1 MVMRV
6 RTSRSMHAGER
17 AHKHKHTGVPKTIPL
32 LTKSRVLYM
41 HSTDTEMGN
50 ECRTMHIKVKIKIM
64 LYCTKNSKIQTF
76 FISSSYI
83 KWFCNM

>member
-6 RTSRSMHAGER
+6 RMSRSMHADER

-32 LTKSRVLYM
+32 FTKSRVLYM

-50 ECRTMHIKVKIKIM
+50 ECRTMAH
-64 LYCTKNSKIQTF
+64 
-76 FISSSYI
+76 
-83 KWFCNM
+83 